1 MVDLT
6 KKMLGAEFSVSEEG
20 KEKALN
26 NFMNFLQGPKLGGQA
41 SPVEIPLRREEPEEN
56 VPALNKE
63 LPQPTEQLPDEA
75 ATPIMSNPVQQPKL
89 ETSKL
94 TQVLQ
99 SLRGKLNPDLSIYD
113 KMQKDLESARNQ
125 NLEDLKNARLQD
137 SNANMYSGISAGINQ
152 ISQGL
157 ANRAGYTDIKTNPFK
172 YDANKAEQVG
182 IDNKAKLDA
191 LMERYKIASDK
202 ERTKMEN
209 DARKANIDLKVLEI
223 EADTAKS
230 NAALEAAAARN
241 KALLSKEER
250 AEKRLEMKEE
260 DDKKRYLRNA
270 FLDTQK
276 VLLQDGSYK
285 KMVEQAD
292 AFGQIDGMLKNIE
305 TTGNQASLATLG
317 TKMAKAMGEV
327 GVLTD
332 SDVTRYVGGT
342 SWWRKVQDWYAK
354 GATGDLPKDTLNDLK
369 QNVKLTENALNSK
382 RTKMYENV
390 TSRVQAANE
399 DLPTETIHKF
409 LGYTPSNEKAVSNE
423 NTGGMASPQYGQE
436 VINNGIKY
444 RWNPNGINKK
454 VLRAFTNR

>member
-6 KKMLGAEFSVSEEG
+6 KKFSNTEADQE
-20 KEKALN
+20 ALN
-26 NFMNFLQGPKLGGQA
+26 SFMNFLQGPKIGQA
-41 SPVEIPLRREEPEEN
+41 TPVEIPLRRGEPEEN
-56 VPALNKE
+56 APVLNE
-63 LPQPTEQLPDEA
+63 ALPQPTEQLPEV
-75 ATPIMSNPVQQPKL
+75 ATPATTNPVANNVIQPINQDKL
-89 ETSKL
+89 IRFLNSTKN
-94 TQVLQ
+94 
-99 SLRGKLNPDLSIYD
+99 RLNPDLTFYD

-182 IDNKAKLDA
+182 TDNKAKLDA

-292 AFGQIDGMLKNIE
+292 AFGQIGGMLKNIE

-342 SWWRKVQDWYAK
+342 SWWRKVQDWYTK

-369 QNVKLTENALNSK
+369 QNVKLIENALNSK

-436 VINNGIKY
+436 VTNNGIKY

-454 VLRAFTNR
+454 GTKGVYEPIKE